1 MATESKNK
9 LKTPSN
15 YFTNELNRKL
25 NGKKSV
31 DVSFSFRRNTR
42 QPLEVNAVFT
52 TYEKLEEE
60 MANPYSSIYKGEI
73 VVTAPEG
80 ASSTYYV
87 PYLIKNDTGQPTSY
101 YAERI
106 FTDSYMA
113 LYISDY
119 VKKTQLG
126 TTYTGVGQWTSPNG
140 QETLTTPLTYSEKFN
155 DYVSNTIDDGA
166 AYSHVEGAN
175 NTVNASYA
183 HSEGKDNNIEATG
196 IYSHVE
202 GKENR
207 ISGDA
212 AHAEGYKTQAFGRTS
227 HASGISTIA
236 NGEASTAIGNSTNA
250 NAAIS
255 FASGN
260 NTYAEGNVSATFG
273 NHTYALGPYSFAT
286 GDNTYA
292 KGESSA
298 SFGNNTYANGNYSS
312 ASGSNSN
319 ANGEAS
325 HAEGSSIAGGNFSHS
340 EGNSTTDS
348 NALYGHAEGKETL
361 VKGEASHTEGY
372 NTQTTGGGF
381 AAHAE
386 GSSTTA
392 SNDNAHAEGNTTTAS
407 GKNAH
412 SEGNTTTASG
422 ENAHAEGNTTNAVGK
437 NAHSENVSTNA
448 NADASHAEGDRT
460 IVTSTATASHA
471 EGTQTTVNAIS
482 AHAEGMLTTIYD
494 AAKGS
499 HVEGYNTSTYTSY
512 SHAEGAHTQGKGF
525 AAHAEGF
532 ASYAIGNNSHAEGQ
546 LTVSNGTNSHAEG
559 FTTYSNGTNSHAEGL
574 NTYSS
579 GESSHSEGKQS
590 YANGARA
597 HAEGDG
603 PQANGQASHA
613 EGFETIAGKYN
624 ENAAVTSY
632 SHAEGWRTIA
642 GGNWSHT
649 EGEMTGAYGT
659 ASHAQGTG
667 SNAVGGYSSSTG
679 FYTETFNTA
688 ETSFGTYNR
697 SYTAS
702 ELGSGTKITDIEN
715 TFAQLNG
722 RYINGRIPSESGH
735 RDNKYYFDSSYET
748 LFTIG
753 DGMSDGRTDGINP
766 LNKYDNNGNQV
777 TTGNVS
783 AGDYVKNTGR
793 HNIMDIRRNG
803 QMYYSG
809 GMIVGGEIAGP
820 ASYSYVASLGPTA
833 YFTTIMEALLTQ
845 PEYYRPIMQY
855 DHRVDGDKNGN
866 SRNCDDGTTLTAEV
880 GSTNNFTIQFNAN
893 RVVKNT
899 HEHLDP
905 IYGTELGNMLGY
917 STGITDIKYYYYDAS
932 KQLKSTQTESNLTLS
947 ELTFAHIDDEKTFGS
962 LAGDVYLG
970 KKLADGKTD
979 DFAYNAKTAN
989 ASTPTYSDNTHVTR
1003 GLLLGTEDTYTIFK
1017 FDSYTFA
1024 GASQMYFQQLADKG
1038 TYIAAAGQKALEKFN
1053 SEIYSASGT
1062 IKVQACYKYYWG
1074 ISDLDYATMKSK
1086 MKNGEMLPGQ
1096 NAWCNYQGEVNST
1109 NEGSQDIGDKGTM
1122 ACWVAIPAG
1131 LYELTKYQKEQPGY
1145 MWYKN
1150 AMNAESALDTS
1161 LITDTVSSARPLYDF
1176 ITDKPVGTCGLKY
1189 HVYIVYVPKKLT
1201 KGTWWFKFKRN
1212 AAHTTD
1218 TAQTIPGAT
1227 LINSREV

>member
-9 LKTPSN
+9 LKKPSA
-15 YFTNELNRKL
+15 YFTDELNRKL

-31 DVSFSFRRNTR
+31 DISFSFRRNTR

-60 MANPYSSIYKGEI
+60 MANPHSSIYKGEI

-80 ASSTYYV
+80 ASSAYYV

-126 TTYTGVGQWTSPNG
+126 TKYTGVGQWTSPNG
-140 QETLTTPLTYSEKFN
+140 QETPTTTYSEKFN
-155 DYVSNTIDDGA
+155 DYVNNYIDNA
-166 AYSHVEGAN
+166 ATYSHAEGGSN
-175 NTVNASYA
+175 IVSASYA
-183 HSEGKDNNIEATG
+183 HAEGKDNNIETTG
-196 IYSHVE
+196 IYSHIE
-202 GKENR
+202 GKENK
-207 ISGDA
+207 ISGEA
-212 AHAEGYKTQAFGRTS
+212 SHAEGYKTQAFGKAS
-227 HASGISTIA
+227 HASGISSTA

-250 NAAIS
+250 NGPIS

-273 NHTYALGPYSFAT
+273 NNTYALGKYSFAT

-312 ASGSNSN
+312 ASGSNSK
-319 ANGEAS
+319 ANGKAS

-340 EGNSTTDS
+340 EGSSTTDS
-348 NALYGHAEGKETL
+348 NALYGHAEGKETSA
-361 VKGEASHTEGY
+361 KGEASHTEGY
-372 NTQTTGGGF
+372 KTQITEGGF

-407 GKNAH
+407 GENSHA
-412 SEGNTTTASG
+412 EGNTSTASG
-422 ENAHAEGNTTNAVGK
+422 ENSHAEGYQTNAVGE
-437 NAHSENVSTNA
+437 NAHSENISTNA
-448 NADASHAEGDRT
+448 NADASHAEGYRT
-460 IVTSTATASHA
+460 TVTSIATASHA

-482 AHAEGMLTTIYD
+482 AHAEGMLTTTYE

-499 HVEGYNTSTYTSY
+499 HVEGYNTATYNSY
-512 SHAEGAHTQGKGF
+512 AHAEGAHTQGQGF
-525 AAHAEGF
+525 ATHAEGF
-532 ASYAIGNNSHAEGQ
+532 SSYAIGNQSHVEGNQ
-546 LTVSNGTNSHAEG
+546 TIANGTNSHAEG
-559 FTTYSNGTNSHAEGL
+559 FTSVSTGMNSHAEGL
-574 NTYSS
+574 NTYSN
-579 GESSHSEGKQS
+579 GESSHSEGRQS

-603 PQANGQASHA
+603 AQANGQASHA

-679 FYTETFNTA
+679 FYTETFNTS

-702 ELGSGTKITDIEN
+702 ELGSGTKITDMEN

-722 RYINGRIPSESGH
+722 KYINGRIPSESGH
-735 RDNKYYFDSSYET
+735 RDGKYYFDSSYET

-753 DGMSDGRTDGINP
+753 DGMTDGRTDGVNP
-766 LNKYDNNGNQV
+766 LNKYDDTGKQIA
-777 TTGNVS
+777 TGNVS
-783 AGDYVKNTGR
+783 AGEYVKATGR

-809 GMIVGGEIAGP
+809 GMIVGGEIVGP

-833 YFTTIMEALLTQ
+833 YFTTIMAALLTQ

-855 DHRVDGDKNGN
+855 NHAGVDN
-866 SRNCDDGTTLTAEV
+866 RNCGDGATLTVEV
-880 GSTNNFTIQFNAN
+880 GSTNNYSIQFNAS
-893 RVVKNT
+893 RVAINT
-899 HEHLDP
+899 HEHIDP
-905 IYGTELGNMLGY
+905 LYGTELGNMLGY

-932 KQLKSTQTESNLTLS
+932 KKLESTKTGSNLTLS
-947 ELTFAHIDDEKTFGS
+947 ELTFAHTDDGKTFGS
-962 LAGDVYLG
+962 LAGKVNLG
-970 KKLADGKTD
+970 KELAGGKKD
-979 DFAYNAKTAN
+979 MFAYNYKTAN
-989 ASTPTYSDNTHVTR
+989 ASTPTYNDNTHITR
-1003 GLLLGTEDTYTIFK
+1003 NLLVGTEDTYTIFK
-1017 FDSYTFA
+1017 FVSYEFA

-1038 TYIAAAGQKALEKFN
+1038 TYIGAAGQKPLEKFD
-1053 SEIYSASGT
+1053 SEIYSADGT

-1086 MKNGEMLPGQ
+1086 LKNGEMLPGQ
-1096 NAWCNYQGEVNST
+1096 NTWCNYQGGVGST
-1109 NEGSQDIGDKGTM
+1109 NTGSQTVGAGGTM

-1131 LYELTKYQKEQPGY
+1131 LYELTKYQDNQSGY
-1145 MWYKN
+1145 MWYRN
-1150 AMNAESALDTS
+1150 AMNAESALDTG
-1161 LITDTVSSARPLYDF
+1161 LITDAVSSARPLYDF
-1176 ITDKPVGTCGLKY
+1176 ITDKTVGACGLRY

-1201 KGTWWFKFKRN
+1201 QGTWWFKFKRN
-1212 AAHTTD
+1212 AAHTAD
-1218 TAQTIPGAT
+1218 TPQTIPEAT